1 LEELKTVTTADIS
14 GKEIGNVMKFQIVIF
29 WIFYIFAGQSVCA
42 VSGSVTGK
50 HVSGMS
56 GAFIPADTIVAS
68 MFSVRPFNIDIVP
81 PSSGVQFF
89 KEGII
94 FLSHSDPEEKMP
106 QKHVSFGALKTYMT
120 IPRDTVPGT
129 YIPFILN
136 TSIVFPSEAT
146 TFTSDFRTM
155 YLSLIPER
163 GNKEKI
169 FRASGGQEG
178 WTIDKTP
185 LEFCTNDFIYSHPA
199 LSTDGTF
206 MVFSSDMTGSTGG
219 IDLFITK
226 KKGEG
231 WTQPENLGK
240 NINSQGNEIYACLD
254 GKNNLYFSS
263 DGIPGKG
270 GYDIFVCLFNGL
282 GWDKPQN
289 LPAGINSM
297 EDEIAFTIN
306 RADDQTAYFTSR
318 TREGKTRTQLYC
330 LSMNPDLHTASNTS
344 LSDQFFGLTKINDVN
359 NAPKPEQG
367 KLAAVVSTE
376 NTAVKET
383 LPEEKLVSEKP
394 VSEKPAQVVQ
404 NNTAAREEKV
414 TESEPATTQEAKAE
428 KDIIVYR
435 VQILA
440 NEKPSGSYA
449 VTVAGKNFKTFEYL
463 YKGAYRTTVG
473 EFGTLAEA
481 VKLQNECRHNGF
493 SQAFVVAFKNNIRS
507 TDPALFK

>member
-1 LEELKTVTTADIS
+1 LEELKTFTAADTS
-14 GKEIGNVMKFQIVIF
+14 GKEIGNIMKFQIAILP
-29 WIFYIFAGQSVCA
+29 IFYILVCQSVCA
-42 VSGSVTGK
+42 VSGIASGK
-50 HVSGMS
+50 HVSDMP
-56 GAFIPADTIVAS
+56 GAFIPADTIVDS
-68 MFSVRPFNIDIVP
+68 MFTVRPFNIDIVP

-89 KEGII
+89 KDGII

-106 QKHVSFGALKTYMT
+106 QRHVSFGTPRTYMT
-120 IPRDTVPGT
+120 IPKDTVPGT
-129 YIPFILN
+129 SIPFTIN

-169 FRASGGQEG
+169 FRASGGQQG
-178 WTIDKTP
+178 WTIDKAP
-185 LEFCTNDFIYSHPA
+185 LEFCNNDFIYSHPA
-199 LSTDGTF
+199 LSSDGTF

-226 KKGEG
+226 KKGES
-231 WTQPENLGK
+231 WTQPESLGK
-240 NINSQGNEIYACLD
+240 YINSPGNEIYACLD
-254 GKNNLYFSS
+254 GRNNLYFSS
-263 DGIPGKG
+263 DGMPGKG
-270 GYDIFVCLFNGL
+270 GYDIFVCLYNGQ

-289 LPAGINSM
+289 LPAGINSI

-306 RADDQTAYFTSR
+306 RDDDQTAYFTSR

-330 LSMNPDLHTASNTS
+330 LSMNPDSHTASETT
-344 LSDQFFGLTKINDVN
+344 LSGRFLGPAKINEVN
-359 NAPKPEQG
+359 NTRKPEQEN
-367 KLAAVVSTE
+367 LAAVVTE
-376 NTAVKET
+376 EKTAVKEA
-383 LPEEKLVSEKP
+383 PQAEKPASEKP
-394 VSEKPAQVVQ
+394 VQAAQ
-404 NNTAAREEKV
+404 NITAAREEKV
-414 TESEPATTQEAKAE
+414 TKSEPVPAKEAKAE
-428 KDIIVYR
+428 KDIIIYR

-440 NEKPSGSYA
+440 SEKPSGSYS